1 MDMSEDAMPR
11 QPWKRPAPQSVSA
24 QPGRTRND
32 TVEEIIRVDHAGEY
46 GAVRIYA
53 GQLAVFKYL
62 AGKEETVEALK
73 RMSKDE
79 ELHLAR
85 FNDLVNERRVRPTAM
100 APIWHVA
107 GFALGAAT
115 ALMGEKAA
123 HACTEAVETVIDE
136 HYRGQIA
143 KLEKMDAEPELRETI
158 ERFRQEEVQH
168 RDEAVEKGAKEAA
181 AYPLLSSVIRAGCR
195 IAIKLSEKV

>member
-1 MDMSEDAMPR
+1 MPMKPR
-11 QPWKRPAPQSVSA
+11 KTPRPLSA
-24 QPGRTRND
+24 QPGRPRATA
-32 TVEEIIRVDHAGEY
+32 VEEILRVDHAGEY

-62 AGKEETVEALK
+62 AGKGETVEALA

-85 FNDLVNERRVRPTAM
+85 FNDLVNERGVRPTAFT
-100 APIWHVA
+100 PLWHVA

-123 HACTEAVETVIDE
+123 HACTEAVEDVIDR
-136 HYRGQIA
+136 HYAGQVK
-143 KLEKMDAEPELRETI
+143 KLDAMGAEEAPLRETI
-158 ERFRQEEVQH
+158 ERFRLEEVRH
-168 RDEAVEKGAKEAA
+168 RDEAIEKGAKEAP
-181 AYPLLSSVIRAGCR
+181 AYPLLSGIIRAGCR
-195 IAIKLSEKV
+195 LAIKLSEKV

>member
-1 MDMSEDAMPR
+1 MPK
-11 QPWKRPAPQSVSA
+11 QPRRTPRPISD
-24 QPGRTRND
+24 QPGRPRASTI
-32 TVEEIIRVDHAGEY
+32 EEILRVDHAGEY

-62 AGKEETVEALK
+62 PGKEETVEALK

-85 FNDLVNERRVRPTAM
+85 FNDLVNERGVRPTAF

-123 HACTEAVETVIDE
+123 HACTEAVEDVIDR
-136 HYRGQIA
+136 HYAGQVK
-143 KLEKMDAEPELRETI
+143 KLDAMGEEEAPLRETI
-158 ERFRQEEVQH
+158 ERFRLEEMQH
-168 RDEAVEKGAKEAA
+168 RDEAIEKGAKEAP
-181 AYPLLSSVIRAGCR
+181 AYPLLSSVIRAGCK
-195 IAIKLSEKV
+195 IAIRLSEKV